1 MKIERLSR
9 IAFGLALAAMLVA
22 MVFSILRRT
31 NIAELSGV
39 VSYIF
44 LVMGVVLS
52 FIIEIRRKKSTRH
65 R

>member
-1 MKIERLSR
+1 MKIEKLSR
-9 IAFGLALAAMLVA
+9 IAFGLALAGMLVA